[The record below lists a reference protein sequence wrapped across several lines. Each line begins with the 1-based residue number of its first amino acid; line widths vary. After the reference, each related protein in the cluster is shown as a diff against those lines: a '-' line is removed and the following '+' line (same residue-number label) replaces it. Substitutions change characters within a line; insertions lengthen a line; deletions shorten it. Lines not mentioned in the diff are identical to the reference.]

1 MTLSEFRAARLTQA
15 ARDAGADLLVA
26 SLPANVL
33 YVSGYHNINL
43 GVLQRTESY
52 ALFRPSDGHVS
63 IVGSIAELP
72 SIVEEVGMDAD
83 LTLVEL
89 DTPYVVDAAA
99 MHSKS
104 HNTPFD
110 GVTRYG
116 RVDLTIRG
124 GRVTYQR

>member
-63 IVGSIAELP
+63 VVGSIAELP
-72 SIVEEVGMDAD
+72 SIVEEMGMDAD
-83 LTLVEL
+83 LYCYGGFRFAGVEGNL
-89 DTPYVVDAAA
+89 SPNCWPRPRRSATSA
-99 MHSKS
+99 
-104 HNTPFD
+104 T
-110 GVTRYG
+110 
-116 RVDLTIRG
+116 
-124 GRVTYQR
+124 